1 MLDRRSEM
9 SILGNMQEYAAYQTA
24 NAIPDAAKAPNS
36 MAGAG
41 MGLAA
46 GMAMGGNM
54 AGMMMPGMM
63 QPGMM
68 QPGMMQPGMMQ
79 PGMMAPA
86 GYHQQAAPVAAAPSP
101 RPMAQPAQAAAPAAA
116 GGGDDMVTRLKKLD
130 ALKGAGV
137 LSEEEYQ
144 AKRNEILASI

>member
-1 MLDRRSEM
+1 M

-79 PGMMAPA
+79 PGMMQPGMMAPA
-86 GYHQQAAPVAAAPSP
+86 GYQQAAPVAAAPAP
-101 RPMAQPAQAAAPAAA
+101 AAPA
-116 GGGDDMVTRLKKLD
+116 GDDMVTRLKKLD

-144 AKRNEILASI
+144 AKRSEILASI